1 MATGIRTR
9 WYFVSVR
16 YRMLGVAAL
25 SFLLFLHPSSN
36 LFLSCAYFSL
46 GPLLSDLAA
55 SPSPLIYSIDV
66 ACKPKHPAIV
76 SGPGL
81 KPTDSFRIS
90 QDRVANMQ
98 LLPTGLPQ
106 YLTPYRAATR
116 SVF

>member
-46 GPLLSDLAA
+46 GPFYPILQRVRPLWFIA
-55 SPSPLIYSIDV
+55 S
-66 ACKPKHPAIV
+66 
-76 SGPGL
+76 
-81 KPTDSFRIS
+81 
-90 QDRVANMQ
+90 M
-98 LLPTGLPQ
+98 
-106 YLTPYRAATR
+106 
-116 SVF
+116 